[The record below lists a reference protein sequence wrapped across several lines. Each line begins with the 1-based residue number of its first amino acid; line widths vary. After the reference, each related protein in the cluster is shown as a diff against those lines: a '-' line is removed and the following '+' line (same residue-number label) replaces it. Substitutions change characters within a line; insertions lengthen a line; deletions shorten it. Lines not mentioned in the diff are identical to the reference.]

1 MAPAREEKK
10 MFRNLIESDSHR
22 KDYSRRGS
30 FFLGTLAV
38 YAGLFMALTI
48 GSIYAYNIQFEDQ
61 DLELVS
67 LIAPIEPE
75 REQIPRAPTSRRV
88 QAAAGSSGNTKP
100 MVVKSAPVISV
111 MDPTRAP
118 GKVSIAPPVPELP
131 PGMKYR
137 IGIPKEGDNIF
148 GGGDGKNSAGGFGGG
163 DNSGGGGGGLD
174 ELARQAP
181 PPPALAKEI
190 VKPPTNRTVVSA
202 GVVNGKAS
210 SLPRPVYSV
219 IAKNARA
226 YGVVTVQVLIDETGK
241 VVSARVVSGHPL
253 LQRESVQAAYQA
265 RFTPTLLS
273 GQPVRVSGVITYN
286 FVLQ

>member
-1 MAPAREEKK
+1 
-10 MFRNLIESDSHR
+10 MFRNLIESDSH
-22 KDYSRRGS
+22 KKEYSRRGS

-38 YAGLFMALTI
+38 YAGLFMALTV

-67 LIAPIEPE
+67 LIAPVEPE
-75 REQIPRAPTSRRV
+75 REQITRAPTSRRV
-88 QAAAGSSGNTKP
+88 QAAAGSGGSTKP
-100 MVVKSAPVISV
+100 VVVKSTPVISV

-131 PGMKYR
+131 PGMKYT
-137 IGIPKEGDNIF
+137 IGPKEGDNIF
-148 GGGDGKNSAGGFGGG
+148 GGGDGKNSAGGSGGG

-181 PPPALAKEI
+181 PPPTITKET
-190 VKPPTNRTVVSA
+190 VKPPTKRTVVSA
-202 GVVNGKAS
+202 GIVNGKAS
-210 SLPRPVYSV
+210 SLPKPVYTS
-219 IAKNARA
+219 IAKAARA
-226 YGVVTVQVLIDETGK
+226 HGVVTVQVLIDETGK
-241 VVSARVVSGHPL
+241 VVSASAMSGHPL

-273 GQPVRVSGVITYN
+273 GQPVRVSGIITYN